1 MTSRRRIAVVIPK
14 YGLVGGAEGFA
25 AALTERL
32 ALDNP
37 AFEIHVFANRWQQ
50 NAGTTDRLFF
60 HYVPIISFPRFLKT
74 VSFAFFADR
83 AIAKIGFDI
92 VHSHDRIFRPDI
104 YTMHGLPHR
113 IWAKEIRKK
122 RRLSLFDWATV
133 WVEER
138 MVTGGSCRYFLAVSQ
153 LTRNIFL
160 KEYPMNPASAPVI
173 HPGIDPAA
181 VTAKGTDGD
190 RQAIRRK
197 YGLPPAAPLIVF
209 VSMNFDIKGLDP
221 LLAGLGKLK
230 HLHPEQPF
238 HLVVVGR
245 DNLPKY
251 EEEAK
256 QAGVGDHVTFT
267 GVVSREELEDIYAAG
282 DLYAM
287 LSKFDT
293 FGMVVLEA
301 MAKGLP
307 VVISGNVGARDL
319 VREGVNG
326 FVIEDT
332 GNAESVARVLYHAL
346 REDVIAPMSTAA
358 RQTALEHTWERSA
371 RQVADIYRKIIDIKT
386 REGQTPEYSQAPP

>member
-1 MTSRRRIAVVIPK
+1 MNRPCRIAVVIPK

-37 AFEIHVFANRWQQ
+37 AFEIHIFANRWQQ
-50 NAGTTDRLFF
+50 NAQTKERIFF
-60 HYVPIISFPRFLKT
+60 HHVPIISFPRYLKT

-83 AIAKIGFDI
+83 AIGKIGFDVI
-92 VHSHDRIFRPDI
+92 HSHDRIFRPDI

-113 IWAKEIRKK
+113 IWAKEVRKK
-122 RRLSLFDWATV
+122 RCLSLFDLATA
-133 WVEER
+133 WVEKR
-138 MVTGGSCRYFLAVSQ
+138 MVTGGSCRYFLAVSH
-153 LTRNIFL
+153 LTRDIFL
-160 KEYPMNPASAPVI
+160 KEYHMNPASAPVI
-173 HPGIDPAA
+173 HPGIDPAT
-181 VTAKGTDGD
+181 VTARGTDAD

-197 YGLPPAAPLIVF
+197 YGLPPATPLIIF

-238 HLVVVGR
+238 HLAVVGR

-251 EEEAK
+251 EEEAR

-267 GVVSREELEDIYAAG
+267 SVVSRENLDDIYAAG

-307 VVISGNVGARDL
+307 VVISGNVGARDV

-326 FVIEDT
+326 FVIENTRDA
-332 GNAESVARVLYHAL
+332 GSVAQVLHHAL
-346 REDVIAPMSTAA
+346 RDDVIAPMSAAA
-358 RQTALEHTWERSA
+358 RQTALEYTWESSA

-386 REGQTPEYSQAPP
+386 REGQTPK

>member
-1 MTSRRRIAVVIPK
+1 MNHPCRIAVVIPK

-50 NAGTTDRLFF
+50 DAGTTERIFF
-60 HYVPIISFPRFLKT
+60 HHVPIISFPRFLKT
-74 VSFAFFADR
+74 ISFAFFAER
-83 AIAKIGFDI
+83 AIAKIGVDV

-113 IWAKEIRKK
+113 IWAKEVREK
-122 RRLSLFDWATV
+122 RRLSLFDRTTA
-133 WVEER
+133 WVEKR
-138 MVTGGSCRYFLAVSQ
+138 MVTGGSCRYFLAVSH
-153 LTRNIFL
+153 LTRDIFL
-160 KEYPMNPASAPVI
+160 KEYPVNPTCVPVI
-173 HPGIDPAA
+173 HPGTDPAA
-181 VTAKGTDGD
+181 VAARGTDAD

-197 YGLPPAAPLIVF
+197 YGLPPTAPLIIF
-209 VSMNFDIKGLDP
+209 VSMNFDIKGLEP
-221 LLAGLGKLK
+221 LLAGLGKMK
-230 HLHPEQPF
+230 QLHPEQPF
-238 HLVVVGR
+238 HLLVVGKGNQR
-245 DNLPKY
+245 KY

-256 QAGVGDHVTFT
+256 QAGVSDHVTFT
-267 GVVSREELEDIYAAG
+267 GVVSREDLDNIYATG

-319 VREGVNG
+319 IREGVNG
-326 FVIEDT
+326 FVIENTRD
-332 GNAESVARVLYHAL
+332 AESVARVLYHAL
-346 REDVIAPMSTAA
+346 REDVLAPMSAAA
-358 RQTALEHTWERSA
+358 RQTALEYTWERSA

-386 REGQTPEYSQAPP
+386 REGQTPK

>member
-1 MTSRRRIAVVIPK
+1 MTSRRIAVVIPK

-37 AFEIHVFANRWQQ
+37 AFEIHIFANRWQQ
-50 NAGTTDRLFF
+50 DAVLTERIFF

-74 VSFAFFADR
+74 VSFAFFAER
-83 AIAKIGFDI
+83 AIAKIGFNFDV

-104 YTMHGLPHR
+104 YTMHGIPHR
-113 IWAKEIRKK
+113 VWAKEVREK
-122 RRLSLFDWATV
+122 RRLSLFDRTTA
-133 WVEER
+133 WVEKQ
-138 MVTGGSCRYFLAVSQ
+138 MVTGGACRYFLAVSQ
-153 LTRNIFL
+153 LTRDIFL

-181 VTAKGTDGD
+181 VTARGTDGE

-197 YGLPPAAPLIVF
+197 YGLPPTAPLIVF

-230 HLHPEQPF
+230 RLHPEQPF

-267 GVVSREELEDIYAAG
+267 GVVSRKDLADIYAAG

-307 VVISGNVGARDL
+307 VVLSGNVGARDV

-326 FVIEDT
+326 FVIENT
-332 GNAESVARVLYHAL
+332 GDAERVAMVLYHAL
-346 REDVIAPMSTAA
+346 REDIITPMSAAA
-358 RQTALEHTWERSA
+358 RQTALEHTWESSA
-371 RQVADIYRKIIDIKT
+371 RQVAYIYRKIIDFKT
-386 REGQTPEYSQAPP
+386 REVRNLE

>member
-1 MTSRRRIAVVIPK
+1 MNRPCRIAVVIPK

-50 NAGTTDRLFF
+50 DAEATERIFF
-60 HYVPIISFPRFLKT
+60 HHVPIISFPRFLKT
-74 VSFAFFADR
+74 ISFAFFAER
-83 AIAKIGFDI
+83 AIAEIGFDV

-113 IWAKEIRKK
+113 IWAKEVREK
-122 RRLSLFDWATV
+122 RRLSLFDRTTA
-133 WVEER
+133 WVEKR
-138 MVTGGSCRYFLAVSQ
+138 MVTGGSCRYFLAVSH
-153 LTRNIFL
+153 LTRDIFL
-160 KEYPMNPASAPVI
+160 KEYPVNPASAPVI

-181 VTAKGTDGD
+181 VSERGTDAD

-197 YGLPPAAPLIVF
+197 YGLPPAAPLIIF

-230 HLHPEQPF
+230 QLHPEQPF
-238 HLVVVGR
+238 HLLVVGR
-245 DNLPKY
+245 DNLRKY
-251 EEEAK
+251 EEETR
-256 QAGVGDHVTFT
+256 QAGVSDHVTFT
-267 GVVSREELEDIYAAG
+267 GIVSREDLGNIYATG

-307 VVISGNVGARDL
+307 VVISGNVGAKDL

-326 FVIEDT
+326 FVIENTRD
-332 GNAESVARVLYHAL
+332 AESVARVLYHAL
-346 REDVIAPMSTAA
+346 REDVLAPMSAAA
-358 RQTALEHTWERSA
+358 RQTALEYTWERSA

-386 REGQTPEYSQAPP
+386 REHPR

>member
-1 MTSRRRIAVVIPK
+1 MNRPCRIAVVIPK

-50 NAGTTDRLFF
+50 DAGTTERIFF
-60 HYVPIISFPRFLKT
+60 HHVPIISFPRFLKT
-74 VSFAFFADR
+74 ISFAFFAER
-83 AIAKIGFDI
+83 AIAKIGVDV

-113 IWAKEIRKK
+113 IWAKEVREK
-122 RRLSLFDWATV
+122 RRLSLFDRTTA
-133 WVEER
+133 WVEKR
-138 MVTGGSCRYFLAVSQ
+138 MVTGGSCRYFLAVSH
-153 LTRNIFL
+153 LTRDIFL
-160 KEYPMNPASAPVI
+160 KEYPVNPTCVPVI
-173 HPGIDPAA
+173 HPGTDPAA
-181 VTAKGTDGD
+181 VAARGTDAD

-197 YGLPPAAPLIVF
+197 YGLPPTAPLIIF
-209 VSMNFDIKGLDP
+209 VSMNFDIKGLEP
-221 LLAGLGKLK
+221 LLAGLGKMK
-230 HLHPEQPF
+230 QLHPEQPF
-238 HLVVVGR
+238 HLLVVGKGNQR
-245 DNLPKY
+245 KY

-256 QAGVGDHVTFT
+256 QAGVSDHVTFT
-267 GVVSREELEDIYAAG
+267 GVVSREDLDNIYATG

-319 VREGVNG
+319 IREGVNG
-326 FVIEDT
+326 FVIENTRD
-332 GNAESVARVLYHAL
+332 AESVARVLYHAL
-346 REDVIAPMSTAA
+346 REDVLAPMSAAA
-358 RQTALEHTWERSA
+358 RQTALEYTWERSA

-386 REGQTPEYSQAPP
+386 REGQTPK

>member
-1 MTSRRRIAVVIPK
+1 MTKRRRIAVVIPK

-50 NAGTTDRLFF
+50 DAQAKERIFF
-60 HYVPIISFPRFLKT
+60 HHVPIISFPRFLKT
-74 VSFAFFADR
+74 VSFAFFAER
-83 AIAKIGFDI
+83 AIAKIGFDV

-113 IWAKEIRKK
+113 IWAKEVRKK
-122 RRLSLFDWATV
+122 RRLSLFDQATA
-133 WVEER
+133 WVEKR
-138 MVTGGSCRYFLAVSQ
+138 MVTGGSCRYFLAVSH
-153 LTRNIFL
+153 LTQDIFL
-160 KEYPMNPASAPVI
+160 KEYPVNPSCVPVI

-181 VTAKGTDGD
+181 VTARRTDPD

-230 HLHPEQPF
+230 QLHPGQPF
-238 HLVVVGR
+238 HLAVVGR

-251 EEEAK
+251 EERAK
-256 QAGVGDHVTFT
+256 QAGINDHVTFT
-267 GVVSREELEDIYAAG
+267 GVVSREDLDDIYAAG

-293 FGMVVLEA
+293 FGLVVLEA

-307 VVISGNVGARDL
+307 VVISGNVGARDV

-326 FVIEDT
+326 FVIENT
-332 GNAESVARVLYHAL
+332 GDAESVARVLYHAL
-346 REDVIAPMSTAA
+346 REDVIAPMSAAA
-358 RQTALEHTWERSA
+358 RQTAIEHTWERSA
-371 RQVADIYRKIIDIKT
+371 QQVADIYRKIIDFKT
-386 REGQTPEYSQAPP
+386 REGRTQK

>member
-1 MTSRRRIAVVIPK
+1 MNRPCRIAVVIPK

-50 NAGTTDRLFF
+50 DAGTTERIFF
-60 HYVPIISFPRFLKT
+60 HHVPIISFPRFLKT
-74 VSFAFFADR
+74 ISFAFFAER
-83 AIAKIGFDI
+83 AIAKIGVDV

-113 IWAKEIRKK
+113 IWTKEVREK
-122 RRLSLFDWATV
+122 RRLSLFDRTTA
-133 WVEER
+133 WVEKR
-138 MVTGGSCRYFLAVSQ
+138 MVTGGSCRYFLAVSH
-153 LTRNIFL
+153 LTRDIFL
-160 KEYPMNPASAPVI
+160 KEYPVNPASAPVI

-181 VTAKGTDGD
+181 VSERGTDAD

-197 YGLPPAAPLIVF
+197 YGLPPAAPLIIF

-230 HLHPEQPF
+230 QLHPEQPF
-238 HLVVVGR
+238 HLLVVGR
-245 DNLPKY
+245 DNLRKY
-251 EEEAK
+251 EEETR
-256 QAGVGDHVTFT
+256 QAGVSDHVTFT
-267 GVVSREELEDIYAAG
+267 GIVSREDLGNIYATG

-307 VVISGNVGARDL
+307 VVISGNVGAKDL

-326 FVIEDT
+326 FVIENTRD
-332 GNAESVARVLYHAL
+332 AESVARVLYHAL
-346 REDVIAPMSTAA
+346 REDVLAPMSAAA
-358 RQTALEHTWERSA
+358 RQTALEYTWERSA

-386 REGQTPEYSQAPP
+386 REHPR

>member
-1 MTSRRRIAVVIPK
+1 MNRPCRIAVVIPK

-50 NAGTTDRLFF
+50 DAGTTERIFF
-60 HYVPIISFPRFLKT
+60 HHVPIISFPRFLKT
-74 VSFAFFADR
+74 ISFAFFAER
-83 AIAKIGFDI
+83 AIAKIGVDV

-113 IWAKEIRKK
+113 IWAKEVREK
-122 RRLSLFDWATV
+122 RRLSLFDRTTA
-133 WVEER
+133 WVEKR
-138 MVTGGSCRYFLAVSQ
+138 MVTGGSCRYFLAVSH
-153 LTRNIFL
+153 LTRDIFL
-160 KEYPMNPASAPVI
+160 KEYPVNPTCVPVI
-173 HPGIDPAA
+173 HPGTDPAA
-181 VTAKGTDGD
+181 VAARGTDAD

-197 YGLPPAAPLIVF
+197 YGLPPTAPLIIF

-221 LLAGLGKLK
+221 LLAGLGKMK
-230 HLHPEQPF
+230 QLHPEQPF
-238 HLVVVGR
+238 HLLVVGR
-245 DNLPKY
+245 DNLRKY
-251 EEEAK
+251 KEEAK
-256 QAGVGDHVTFT
+256 QAGVSDHVTFT
-267 GVVSREELEDIYAAG
+267 GVVSREDLDNIYATG

-326 FVIEDT
+326 FVIENTRD
-332 GNAESVARVLYHAL
+332 AESVARVLYHAL
-346 REDVIAPMSTAA
+346 REDVLAPMSAAA
-358 RQTALEHTWERSA
+358 RQTALEYTWERSA
-371 RQVADIYRKIIDIKT
+371 RQVADIYRKIIDIKI
-386 REGQTPEYSQAPP
+386 REGQTPK

>member
-1 MTSRRRIAVVIPK
+1 MSRPCRIAVVIPK

-32 ALDNP
+32 ALDNA

-50 NAGTTDRLFF
+50 DAGMMDRIFF
-60 HYVPIISFPRFLKT
+60 HHVPIISFPRFLKT
-74 VSFAFFADR
+74 VSFAFFAER
-83 AIAKIGFDI
+83 AIAKVGVDI
-92 VHSHDRIFRPDI
+92 VHSHDRIFQPDI

-113 IWAKEIRKK
+113 IWATEVRKK
-122 RRLSLFDWATV
+122 RRLSLFDQATT
-133 WVEER
+133 WVEKR
-138 MVTGGSCRYFLAVSQ
+138 MVTGGFCRYFLAVSH
-153 LTRNIFL
+153 LTRDIFL
-160 KEYPMNPASAPVI
+160 KEYPVNPASAPVI

-181 VTAKGTDGD
+181 VAARRTDGD

-197 YGLPPAAPLIVF
+197 YGLPPTAPLIVF

-230 HLHPEQPF
+230 LLHPEQSF
-238 HLVVVGR
+238 HLAVVGR

-251 EEEAK
+251 EAEAK
-256 QAGVGDHVTFT
+256 QAGVGNHITFT
-267 GVVSREELEDIYAAG
+267 GVVPREELDDIYAAG
-282 DLYAM
+282 NLYAM

-307 VVISGNVGARDL
+307 VVISGNVGARDV

-332 GNAESVARVLYHAL
+332 GDAESVAGVLYHAL
-346 REDVIAPMSTAA
+346 REDVINPMSAAA
-358 RQTALEHTWERSA
+358 RQTALEHTWESSA
-371 RQVADIYRKIIDIKT
+371 RQVADIYRKVIDIKT
-386 REGQTPEYSQAPP
+386 REG